1 MYIFVREF
9 IETVKESVNAFEYN
23 LVKDLY
29 LNVQKCTRRITLM
42 WNDLKKHFEGY
53 PERLKVA
60 RVLVENGLSAREG
73 KIYLNQI
80 EIPPVRIARV
90 AGVDR
95 RTVNETLRT
104 IKNNRELRLI
114 FEEMRSAGHS
124 LKEIAKPLNLG
135 VVEITPV
142 DARTAGILAKSATTL
157 AKAGLSIRQAI
168 VDDPELSPEP
178 KLTLIVEKK
187 IPGELISDLLNIA
200 GVAKVAVY

>member
-1 MYIFVREF
+1 
-9 IETVKESVNAFEYN
+9 
-23 LVKDLY
+23 
-29 LNVQKCTRRITLM
+29 M
-42 WNDLKKHFEGY
+42 WNSLKKHFEGY
-53 PERLKVA
+53 PERLKVV
-60 RVLVENGLSAREG
+60 RVLVENGLSARDERV
-73 KIYLNQI
+73 YLNQI
-80 EIPPVRIARV
+80 EIPPVRIARA

-95 RTVNETLRT
+95 RTVNETLKV
-104 IKNNRELRLI
+104 IKANRELRLI

-142 DARTAGILAKSATTL
+142 DAKTAGILAKSATIL

-178 KLTLIVEKK
+178 KLTFIVEKK
-187 IPGELISDLLNIA
+187 IPGELISELLNIT

>member
-1 MYIFVREF
+1 MY
-9 IETVKESVNAFEYN
+9 TKENS
-23 LVKDLY
+23 
-29 LNVQKCTRRITLM
+29 LM
-42 WNDLKKHFEGY
+42 WNTIKKHLQEY
-53 PERLKVA
+53 PERLRVA
-60 RVLVENGLSAREG
+60 RVLVENGLSAKDN

-95 RTVNETLRT
+95 RTVNETLNS
-104 IKNNRELRLI
+104 IKANRELRLI

-142 DARTAGILAKSATTL
+142 DAKTAGILAKSTMAL

-187 IPGELISDLLNIA
+187 VPGELISEILKIS
-200 GVAKVAVY
+200 GVAKVSVY